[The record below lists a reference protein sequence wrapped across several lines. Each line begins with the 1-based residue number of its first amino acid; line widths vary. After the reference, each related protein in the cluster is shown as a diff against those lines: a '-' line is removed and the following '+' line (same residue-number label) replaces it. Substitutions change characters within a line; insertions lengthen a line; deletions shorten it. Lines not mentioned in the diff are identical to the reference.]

1 MRTPPA
7 LATALLQRLAP
18 EEHSLTGDL
27 VEEFRTGRSR
37 LWYWRQVLAA
47 ILLGATRHIAA
58 APLRTTLAVSTAWAT
73 LLLLFYA
80 AGDATADSVS
90 GWIWGWNRQSAYATH
105 VWWPFQIVAVL
116 VSYFGFALSGLT
128 LVRLF
133 RRDAGPMLIAYALS
147 IPVVLAVSAVV
158 IEILTRRNGN
168 VPTPHTLFYVVS
180 IVLPYQWRSGLLL
193 APAVTLVAGLLACPR
208 RSTFEYPRA

>member
-7 LATALLQRLAP
+7 LATALLQRLGP

-58 APLRTTLAVSTAWAT
+58 APLRTTLGVSTAWAT

-90 GWIWGWNRQSAYATH
+90 GWIWGWNRQAASH